1 MYCRNCGK
9 EISNDSRICPFCGKE
24 QNNSVDANYDDSGSV
39 GWAILGFFIP
49 LAGLILFLVWKDS
62 KPRCAKKAGLGALI
76 AVIFSVVMSIV
87 YVICFVGIIGVG
99 SAM

>member
-9 EISNDSRICPFCGKE
+9 EIPNDSRICPFCGKE
-24 QNNSVDANYDDSGSV
+24 QNNSVDASYDDSGSI

-62 KPRCAKKAGLGALI
+62 KPRCAKKAGVGALV
-76 AVIFSVVMSIV
+76 AVLVSIVASIV
-87 YVICFVGIIGVG
+87 YMICIFGMIGLG
-99 SAM
+99 STM

>member
-9 EISNDSRICPFCGKE
+9 EIPNDSRICPFCGKE
-24 QNNSVDANYDDSGSV
+24 QSNSNYASYDDSGSI

-62 KPRCAKKAGLGALI
+62 KPNCAKKAGVGALI
-76 AVIFSVVMSIV
+76 SVLASIIISIV
-87 YVICFVGIIGVG
+87 YVICFVGIIGAG